1 MPESIAS
8 PEPIRVLLVGDVVG
22 SPGRRTFGRVL
33 AGIRREFAVDLVV
46 VNAENSADGRGV
58 TLRTARELRDAG
70 ADILTSG
77 NHVWD
82 QADVEQVLY
91 DDDLRLIRPLNM
103 AADAPGEGALTL
115 RVKGRDITVLNLI
128 GRVFLPP
135 MDDPFRAADT
145 FLANLMPPPPGEG
158 DRRIVVVDFHAE
170 ATSEKQAMGWH
181 LSGRSSVVAGTH
193 THVPSADVRILP
205 GGTGYVTDLGMVG
218 PRDSII
224 GMEVDAS
231 LRRFLSYRGSRLG
244 VASGPV
250 VFNAVL
256 AEIDPVTAQCRTITR
271 VDRIDES
278 RS

>member
-1 MPESIAS
+1 MSDTTAAT
-8 PEPIRVLLVGDVVG
+8 EPIRVLLVGDVVG
-22 SPGRRTFGRVL
+22 SPGRRSFGRL
-33 AGIRREFAVDLVV
+33 LPGLRREFSIDLVV
-46 VNAENSADGRGV
+46 VNAENSHDGRGV

-70 ADILTSG
+70 ADILTAG

-91 DDDLRLIRPLNM
+91 DDDLRLVRPLNM
-103 AADAPGEGALTL
+103 APDAPGEGAITL
-115 RVKGRDITVLNLI
+115 RVRNRDITVLNLI

-145 FLANLMPPPPGEG
+145 FLANLPAPRAGEG
-158 DRRIVVVDFHAE
+158 DRPIVVVDFHAE

-181 LSGRSSVVAGTH
+181 LSGRASVVVGTH
-193 THVPSADVRILP
+193 THVPSADPRILP

-244 VASGPV
+244 VADGPV

-256 AEIDPVTAQCRTITR
+256 AEIDPVSAHCRQIAR
-271 VDRIDES
+271 VDRLDES
-278 RS
+278 R